1 MPFLSP
7 NQQCQSTEG
16 KISHSMD
23 LLTPSSPG
31 GLPTLSLT
39 TNSSW
44 LPNYL
49 GEGYQSRWNWN
60 ALGISS
66 MTVANSKGLRPKPWC
81 IPTPTRKTSL
91 LRGLRGIVL
100 EWFQLCL
107 SGIERSM
114 SCSAAVHCPSSTS
127 SAQCCKAQYWV
138 STVHR
143 VHSIPCSC
151 CGEAWYISTHVRWRH
166 TAVSTLSSR
175 WHSVSCCSAGTIHHI
190 RRTLDVRQLPY
201 NTDKTELLWVGSRHS
216 LSQQDCCPPVSQ
228 LGPDSIVARDY
239 VRLLGVTLS
248 SDLSF
253 DWHVSIISTSSFYWL
268 RQLQRSLDMESAATL
283 VHSFV
288 ASRVDYCNTLRIRGF
303 GDNALYKS
311 TFYLLTLLTGG
322 CAESDDQQTARVL
335 NERHSSCG
343 QRYAQVRLRLIVTP
357 PYRPTLAECDVSK
370 RVVYKLGIVAFNCL
384 HGQAPPY
391 LMELYQPVAGVASQQ
406 HLWSATRQLVIPRY
420 QLSTYGS
427 LWLVRRFWIPCRSLF
442 TWIDWIIGI
451 RV

>member
-1 MPFLSP
+1 
-7 NQQCQSTEG
+7 
-16 KISHSMD
+16 
-23 LLTPSSPG
+23 
-31 GLPTLSLT
+31 
-39 TNSSW
+39 
-44 LPNYL
+44 
-49 GEGYQSRWNWN
+49 
-60 ALGISS
+60 

-81 IPTPTRKTSL
+81 IPTPTPKTSL

-107 SGIERSM
+107 SCIEHSM
-114 SCSAAVHCPSSTS
+114 SCSVAVHCPSSTS

-175 WHSVSCCSAGTIHHI
+175 WHNVSCCSAGTIHHI

-288 ASRVDYCNTLRIRGF
+288 ASRVDYCNTLLAGVPKVTI
-303 GDNALYKS
+303 NKLQECW
-311 TFYLLTLLTGG
+311 TNV
-322 CAESDDQQTARVL
+322 TAREVSGMHKFDRGL
-335 NERHSSCG
+335 SWLLHTDLHWLDVMFPSESCISSASWRSTACTVKHLHTSWNCTN
-343 QRYAQVRLRLIVTP
+343 QLQMSRRSNISDLP
-357 PYRPTLAECDVSK
+357 PDS
-370 RVVYKLGIVAFNCL
+370 
-384 HGQAPPY
+384 
-391 LMELYQPVAGVASQQ
+391 
-406 HLWSATRQLVIPRY
+406 
-420 QLSTYGS
+420 
-427 LWLVRRFWIPCRSLF
+427 
-442 TWIDWIIGI
+442 
-451 RV
+451 